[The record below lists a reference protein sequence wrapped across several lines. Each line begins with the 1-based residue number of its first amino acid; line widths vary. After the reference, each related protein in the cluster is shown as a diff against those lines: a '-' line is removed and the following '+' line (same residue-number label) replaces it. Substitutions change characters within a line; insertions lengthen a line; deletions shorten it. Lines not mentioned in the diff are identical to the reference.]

1 MKLSILEQSTLP
13 ENASASQAIAN
24 TVTLAREADRLGYE
38 RIWLSEHH
46 NMSILQGSSPEVLLA
61 SIGAQTQ
68 RIRIGSGGVMLPNH
82 SAYRVA
88 ENFRTLE
95 ALYPGRVDCGIGR
108 ASGEDMYARSLLNP
122 VAATAEDFVEQVDQ
136 LDRYFHDECK
146 RALAMP
152 TVESVPPMWLL
163 SAGSHPGSGALAAE
177 KGMGLAVALFINP
190 DASAEAVQ
198 VYREQFKP
206 SAEFPESKVVIA
218 LNVVC
223 AETRD
228 KLDELKKAS
237 DYFRLMRDSG
247 RYPRSVP
254 SSATLAEI
262 NFGDE
267 AEDYLRRIANREVT
281 GTPSEVREKILERA
295 QAYNA
300 DEVMLAMMTNRLDDK
315 IETIRLLAQVFG
327 VVP

>member
-1 MKLSILEQSTLP
+1 MKLSLLEQSTLA

-24 TVTLAREADRLGYE
+24 TVALAREADRLGYE
-38 RIWLSEHH
+38 RLWLSEHH

-61 SIGAQTQ
+61 SIGAQTK

-108 ASGEDMYARSLLNP
+108 ASGGDMVARSLLNP
-122 VAATAEDFVEQVDQ
+122 VPSTADDFVDQVER
-136 LDRYFHDECK
+136 LDRFFHDECK

-152 TVESVPPMWLL
+152 TVERVPPMWLL
-163 SAGSHPGSGALAAE
+163 SAGGHPGSGALASE

-190 DASAEAVQ
+190 EASAEAVK

-223 AETRD
+223 AETRG

-254 SSATLAEI
+254 SSETLTQVS
-262 NFGDE
+262 FGEE
-267 AEDYLRRIANREVT
+267 AEDYLRKIVNREVT
-281 GTPSEVREKILERA
+281 GIPSEVREKILERA

-300 DEVMLAMMTNRLDDK
+300 DEVMLVMMANRLDDK
-315 IETIRLLAQVFG
+315 IETIRLLAQVFNLG
-327 VVP
+327 P

>member
-1 MKLSILEQSTLP
+1 MKLSILEQSTLA
-13 ENASASQAIAN
+13 EHSSASQAIAN
-24 TVTLAREADRLGYE
+24 TVVLAREADRLGYE

-46 NMSILQGSSPEVLLA
+46 NMSVLQGSSPEVLLS

-95 ALYPGRVDCGIGR
+95 ALYPARVDCGIGR
-108 ASGEDMYARSLLNP
+108 ASGGDMYARSLLNP
-122 VAATAEDFVEQVDQ
+122 VAGSADDFVEQVDQ

-152 TVESVPPMWLL
+152 TVERVPPMWLL
-163 SAGSHPGSGALAAE
+163 SAGGHSRSGALAAE

-198 VYREQFKP
+198 AYRQEFRP
-206 SAEFPESKVVIA
+206 SAEFSIPRVLIA

-223 AETRD
+223 AETPE
-228 KLDELKKAS
+228 KLAELKKAS

-254 SSATLAEI
+254 SSATLADVT
-262 NFGDE
+262 FGEE
-267 AEDYLRRIANREVT
+267 AEDYLRKIANREVT
-281 GTPSEVREKILERA
+281 GTPAEVREKLLERA
-295 QAYNA
+295 QAYDA
-300 DEVMLAMMTNRLDDK
+300 DEVMLAMMVNRLDDK
-315 IETIRLLAQVFG
+315 IETIRLLARVFDTE
-327 VVP
+327 P

>member
-1 MKLSILEQSTLP
+1 MKLSVLEQSTLP
-13 ENASASQAIAN
+13 ENASASEAIGN
-24 TVTLAREADRLGYE
+24 TVALAREADRLGYE
-38 RIWLSEHH
+38 RLWLSEHH
-46 NMSILQGSSPEVLLA
+46 NMGILQGSSPEVLLA
-61 SIGAQTQ
+61 SIGAQTA

-82 SAYRVA
+82 SAYHVA

-108 ASGEDMYARSLLNP
+108 ASGGDMYARSLLNP
-122 VAATAEDFVEQVDQ
+122 AIGTADDFVGQVDQ

-163 SAGSHPGSGALAAE
+163 SAGSHSGSGALAAE

-190 DASAEAVQ
+190 EASAEAVRA
-198 VYREQFKP
+198 YREQFKP
-206 SAEFPESKVVIA
+206 SAEFPDSMVVIA

-223 AETRD
+223 AETAD
-228 KLDELKKAS
+228 KLAELKKAS

-254 SSATLAEI
+254 SPATLAGI
-262 NFGDE
+262 DFGE
-267 AEDYLRRIANREVT
+267 KAERYLREIANREVT
-281 GTPSEVREKILERA
+281 GTPAQVKERILERA
-295 QAYNA
+295 NAYDA
-300 DEVMLAMMTNRLDDK
+300 DEVMLVMMANRLDDK
-315 IETIRLLAQVFG
+315 IETLHLLAQVFG
-327 VVP
+327 IEP

>member
-1 MKLSILEQSTLP
+1 MKLSILEQSTLA
-13 ENASASQAIAN
+13 ENASASQAIVN

-61 SIGAQTQ
+61 SIGAQTK

-108 ASGEDMYARSLLNP
+108 ASGGDMYARSLLKP
-122 VAATAEDFVEQVDQ
+122 ASGTADDFVEQVDK

-152 TVESVPPMWLL
+152 TVDSVPPMWLL

-206 SAEFPESKVVIA
+206 SAEFAESRVVIA

-254 SSATLAEI
+254 SSATLAEVD
-262 NFGDE
+262 FGEKAE
-267 AEDYLRRIANREVT
+267 AYLSKIANREVT

-295 QAYNA
+295 AAYDA
-300 DEVMLAMMTNRLDDK
+300 DEVMLAMMANRLDDK
-315 IETIRLLAQVFG
+315 IETIRLIAQVFG
-327 VVP
+327 LEP

>member
-13 ENASASQAIAN
+13 ENTSASQAINN

-108 ASGEDMYARSLLNP
+108 ASGGDMYARSLLNP
-122 VAATAEDFVEQVDQ
+122 AASTAEDFVTQVDQ

-152 TVESVPPMWLL
+152 TVERVPPMWLL

-177 KGMGLAVALFINP
+177 KGLGLAVALFINP
-190 DASAEAVQ
+190 EASAEAVQ

-206 SAEFPESKVVIA
+206 SAEFPEAKVLIA

-223 AETRD
+223 AESKE
-228 KLDELKKAS
+228 KLAELKKAS

-247 RYPRSVP
+247 HYPRFVP
-254 SSATLAEI
+254 SSATLAEVD
-262 NFGDE
+262 FGAH
-267 AEDYLRRIANREVT
+267 AEDYLRGIANREVT
-281 GTPSEVREKILERA
+281 GTPAEVRQKIFERA
-295 QAYNA
+295 EAYNA
-300 DEVMLAMMTNRLDDK
+300 DEVMLAMMANRLDDK
-315 IETIRLLAQVFG
+315 IETFRLLAQVFG
-327 VVP
+327 LEP